1 MTLNHVE
8 VEIVNEV
15 DLGMVCSTTINYS
28 KEKKEELEFDI
39 PYGDEIEFLI
49 ACAKAVVDSA
59 NDSVRINKLITELRQ
74 VVAVCG
80 EPMQRLG
87 AYILEGIV
95 ARLVAYGS
103 IIYKSLKCKEPTSPE
118 LLSYMQV
125 LYEVCPYFKFGY
137 MAANGAIRE
146 AFKVEYI
153 LHII

>member
-1 MTLNHVE
+1 M
-8 VEIVNEV
+8 
-15 DLGMVCSTTINYS
+15 
-28 KEKKEELEFDI
+28 
-39 PYGDEIEFLI
+39 
-49 ACAKAVVDSA
+49 DSA
-59 NDSVRINKLITELRQ
+59 NDSVSINKLIVELWQ

-87 AYILEGIV
+87 AYMVEGIV
-95 ARLVAYGS
+95 ARLVSYGS
-103 IIYKSLKCKEPTSPE
+103 IIYKSLKCKEPTSPK

-137 MAANGAIRE
+137 MDANGAITE